1 MYFYV
6 QKKKGKASAKSEDK
20 AKRKAPKENKG
31 GGVGGGGLVS
41 KMEREEQR
49 VPPTSLEVK
58 GESVISRT
66 TPRTPLRASRPPSAK
81 RRSPSSDQPTPQGAP
96 VIDPSGSPPH
106 TSHHPPPS
114 SPPNITITEE
124 ATSHTPHTSA
134 VTSHTFTN
142 VTQTLVPPQ
151 VENSA
156 VNGTCKEDMEMNCA
170 IEVKREVNTS
180 WILSPTADHTSHS
193 DSLLCA
199 ERFSGSSDVQLKSE
213 AKSSAG
219 ELGLASTNSE
229 GTESSTDDEPA
240 KSPLPRLLSPIHSPE
255 EPTWSSTAVPTTSET
270 LGLFEEEDKVEE
282 EEDEED
288 DEENGGDMEE
298 GGGEEEEEE
307 DEEEEDM
314 DGEGRTETEKSGDEK
329 SSLASSEKEPSPVCS
344 SQTKQPSQQGLGR
357 SPVSPVAVG
366 EKRKRVKE
374 TEEEYESRRIARRE
388 SLNFV
393 IDFCECLPLYTCTV
407 MDM

>member
-1 MYFYV
+1 
-6 QKKKGKASAKSEDK
+6 
-20 AKRKAPKENKG
+20 
-31 GGVGGGGLVS
+31 
-41 KMEREEQR
+41 
-49 VPPTSLEVK
+49 
-58 GESVISRT
+58 
-66 TPRTPLRASRPPSAK
+66 
-81 RRSPSSDQPTPQGAP
+81 
-96 VIDPSGSPPH
+96 
-106 TSHHPPPS
+106 
-114 SPPNITITEE
+114 
-124 ATSHTPHTSA
+124 
-134 VTSHTFTN
+134 
-142 VTQTLVPPQ
+142 
-151 VENSA
+151 
-156 VNGTCKEDMEMNCA
+156 MNCA

-219 ELGLASTNSE
+219 ESGLASTNSE
-229 GTESSTDDEPA
+229 STESSTDDEPA

-255 EPTWSSTAVPTTSET
+255 EPTWSSSAVPTTPET

-282 EEDEED
+282 DDEDD
-288 DEENGGDMEE
+288 DEENGGEMEE

-307 DEEEEDM
+307 EEEDI

-344 SQTKQPSQQGLGR
+344 SQSKQPSQQGLGR
-357 SPVSPVAVG
+357 SPVSPVTVG

-393 IDFCECLPLYTCTV
+393 IDFCECLDGVCTV
-407 MDM
+407 MDV